1 MALTDWAIYRLSDGY
16 IENVIWLD
24 ADTSEYTPDVGYGMV
39 DIPGDG
45 SYAGEWSMC
54 GIGWSYINGE
64 FIEPKNPNAITQ
76 LSVDISA
83 TDLIIPVVNASTFL
97 NAGYLKI
104 NDEVISFSNI
114 EGNNFIN
121 IVRGVNDTIAS
132 DHLSGAD
139 VKYFNLAPNQP
150 VAQGVDTL

>member
-16 IENVIWLD
+16 IDNVIWFD
-24 ADTSEYTPDVGYGMV
+24 AETAKWTPPEGHGMV

-45 SYAGEWSMC
+45 SLAGEWSMC
-54 GIGWSYINGE
+54 GIGWSYINGQ

-83 TDLIIPVVNASTFL
+83 IDLIIPVVNASTFL

-104 NDEVISFSNI
+104 NNELISFSNI
-114 EGNNFIN
+114 EGNNFIDV
-121 IVRGVNDTIAS
+121 VRGVNGTIAS

-139 VKYFNLAPNQP
+139 VSYLTIAPNQP
-150 VAQGVDTL
+150 VAQNVDTL